1 MCDRPLGLKLE
12 KVERDL
18 RARWLCARLWLTSL
32 LLVSALSAQTLD
44 VPRLL
49 EQAQGGNAEAANALG
64 TAYASGE
71 GVRQDLA
78 AGMRYYR
85 QAAALGYAPAKFN
98 LGMMYELG
106 RGVPPNPPEA
116 FKDYYAAA
124 QLGYGPAQFNVGNMY
139 ATGNGTNL
147 DLLQAAK
154 WFRQAADRGVAQA
167 QYNLALAYERGS
179 GLAKD
184 EAAAQQWYRQAAAQ
198 GYARARYNLG
208 LMLEDGRGSA
218 VDLAG
223 AADLYHLAALQGLG
237 LAQNN
242 YGILLA
248 EGKGGLPAD
257 LSGAYAWLALAVENG
272 VKSDGRDQLA
282 RRLTPAQLAE
292 GNRQLATLRTRIGT
306 GGTVSVPASPTAIG
320 REAAIAPGT
329 ATVTASELSARL
341 AAAEEELARLK
352 TGDAK
357 SRAVLLNQLS
367 SAQAR
372 IHELEL
378 RNQEL
383 DDESRSAI
391 LQLSDLQLQ
400 LQLNQAKAK

>member
-1 MCDRPLGLKLE
+1 MRDRAL
-12 KVERDL
+12 KVERVL
-18 RARWLCARLWLTSL
+18 RTRFWETLPWLFALPLAS
-32 LLVSALSAQTLD
+32 VLSAQTLD
-44 VPRLL
+44 VGRLL

-64 TAYASGE
+64 TAYANGE
-71 GVRQDLA
+71 GVRQDMA

-116 FKDYYAAA
+116 FKDYSAAA

-147 DLLQAAK
+147 DLVKAAK

-167 QYNLALAYERGS
+167 QYNLALAYERGR

-184 EAAAQQWYRQAAAQ
+184 EPAAQQWYRLAAAQ
-198 GYARARYNLG
+198 EYSRARYNLG

-248 EGKGGLPAD
+248 EGKGLPAD
-257 LSGAYAWLALAVENG
+257 PAGAYAWLALAVENG

-282 RRLTPAQLAE
+282 RRLTPAQLAD
-292 GNRQLATLRTRIGT
+292 GNRRLVTLRARLGT
-306 GGTVSVPASPTAIG
+306 GGTVNVPASPTAIG
-320 REAAIAPGT
+320 REGAAVAPGS

-341 AAAEEELARLK
+341 AAAEEEVARLK
-352 TGDAK
+352 SGADQ
-357 SRAVLLNQLS
+357 SRSALLDQLAA
-367 SAQAR
+367 AQAR
-372 IHELEL
+372 IHQLEL
-378 RNQEL
+378 RNKEL
-383 DDESRSAI
+383 DDESRTAI
-391 LQLSDLQLQ
+391 IQLSDLQQ
-400 LQLNQAKAK
+400 QLNQAKAK